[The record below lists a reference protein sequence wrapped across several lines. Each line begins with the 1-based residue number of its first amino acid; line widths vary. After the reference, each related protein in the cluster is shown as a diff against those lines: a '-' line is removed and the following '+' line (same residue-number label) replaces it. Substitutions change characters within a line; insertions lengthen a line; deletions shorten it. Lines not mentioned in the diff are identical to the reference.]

1 MKLTKKLPS
10 WHKQLR
16 QILSDRRF
24 EAERGKNKS
33 EATGSKFESR
43 DGIPSDTLKLLWPMK
58 INSFFRILLVNFK
71 IRSIRSMNS
80 AYRTN
85 QSLKHHGLWVSSFG
99 TGAIAKED
107 FGTFRRA
114 IAILFSRR
122 FGVKLDADVTAPR
135 PQPAG

>member
-1 MKLTKKLPS
+1 
-10 WHKQLR
+10 
-16 QILSDRRF
+16 
-24 EAERGKNKS
+24 
-33 EATGSKFESR
+33 
-43 DGIPSDTLKLLWPMK
+43 
-58 INSFFRILLVNFK
+58 
-71 IRSIRSMNS
+71 MNS

-122 FGVKLDADVTAPR
+122 FGVKLDADVTVPR
-135 PQPAG
+135 PQAAG